1 MTRVW
6 AVFLQEIFSYTRR
19 SFDSKPAFRVRW
31 ETSLGR
37 ISLGISI
44 PLYKGQDVYCA
55 LHTREMWTGSNISPF
70 IQAHIILLITHNCI
84 HINGSFKT
92 SIHQTQHLE
101 LHICLKMSYPKHLKT
116 VNYRRLLGWSTFL
129 DLCRTR
135 AFHCGAEQEKQ
146 SRAGICIPITESWS
160 LILNRKVMS

>member
-116 VNYRRLLGWSTFL
+116 VNYQPEAFGLVYFSGPLQNTCFSLWS
-129 DLCRTR
+129 RTR
-135 AFHCGAEQEKQ
+135 KTKQ
-146 SRAGICIPITESWS
+146 SWNLYPYYWI
-160 LILNRKVMS
+160 LIFDSQ